1 MEIKTK
7 NNRTLI
13 FRQITDERIWE
24 TKTELSAGD
33 DFRKFNYQFSFKEKI
48 ISKKYIIEGYDFN
61 SYLINFIDRFIE
73 NEEKILKISRK
84 ILDDIKNVNDN
95 FALKHN
101 SENSPLFYVR
111 ILNIVNYSFKV
122 YFSTN
127 YGYEEY
133 IIKYLVYDNGDFVI
147 TKVKRKLCY

>member
-7 NNRTLI
+7 NNRILI
-13 FRQITDERIWE
+13 FRQTTDERIWE
-24 TKTELSAGD
+24 TKAELSAGD
-33 DFRKFNYQFSFKEKI
+33 DFPKFNYQFSFKEKI

-111 ILNIVNYSFKV
+111 ILVIVNYF
-122 YFSTN
+122 F
-127 YGYEEY
+127 
-133 IIKYLVYDNGDFVI
+133 
-147 TKVKRKLCY
+147 

>member
-7 NNRTLI
+7 NNRVLI
-13 FRQITDERIWE
+13 FRQTIDERIWE
-24 TKTELSAGD
+24 TKAEMSAD
-33 DFRKFNYQFSFKEKI
+33 NDFRKFNYQFSFKEKI

-61 SYLINFIDRFIE
+61 SYLIHFIDRFIE
-73 NEEKILKISRK
+73 NEEKILKFSRK

-95 FALKHN
+95 LTLKHN

-111 ILNIVNYSFKV
+111 ILDIVNYSFKV

-133 IIKYLVYDNGDFVI
+133 IIKYLLYDNGDFVI

>member
-13 FRQITDERIWE
+13 FRRTTDERIWE
-24 TKTELSAGD
+24 TKAELSAGD
-33 DFRKFNYQFSFKEKI
+33 DYRKFNYQFSFNEKI

-95 FALKHN
+95 FELKHN
-101 SENSPLFYVR
+101 SENSLLFYVR

-122 YFSTN
+122 YFSTD

-133 IIKYLVYDNGDFVI
+133 IIKYLLYDNGDFVI
-147 TKVKRKLCY
+147 TKVKRK